1 MRNDED
7 ADALSAWAENFT
19 DFGPNTQI
27 YTGAESRKV
36 LAELLGDKPASGPE
50 EVTRRLRGRP
60 SLDPHSHPG
69 SHSRQLNV
77 RIGADLSGLM
87 ERYVGEHA
95 IKSESELV
103 RTALTEFFDRHSHR
117 V

>member
-7 ADALSAWAENFT
+7 ADALADWAENFT
-19 DFGPNTQI
+19 EFGPNTQI
-27 YTGAESRKV
+27 YTGAESRRV
-36 LAELLGDKPASGPE
+36 LAELLGDKPASGPD

-60 SLDPHSHPG
+60 SLNPHSTPG

-77 RIGADLSGLM
+77 RIGADLSGLV
-87 ERYVGEHA
+87 ERYVDQNQ

-103 RTALTEFFDRHSHR
+103 RTALTEFFDRHG
-117 V
+117 VGA